1 MKKFRYLG
9 ASLLAL
15 SMAVVGCNKDS
26 TDPGD
31 PGDPGTTYTV
41 AQVIS
46 DIETAFSEGGQEGY
60 IFTYDGEEYY
70 YLYVTFEESTDES
83 EENLMSLIEEVDYY
97 FPDYLKVD
105 AAFYQELGTEGY
117 VPFYQDDEFT
127 YFEADFVTPD
137 ESVLIECAA
146 YLYDGSECVDIYIS
160 DISGGG
166 GGDVPPVEGGDYL
179 NIGCTGATNQT
190 YVDWTYNGDS
200 GAVYSGNSA
209 GGDSTSGTTG
219 EVIQLRSKNSNSGI
233 VTTTSGGTIT
243 SVVISFNEKTDTARK
258 VDVYVSNSA
267 YSSPSDLYGSSAGT
281 KIGTAECGNS
291 TTWTVTITGSYT
303 YVGIRSNSG
312 ACYLD
317 YVQFIWG

>member
-1 MKKFRYLG
+1 MKRFRYLG

-15 SMAVVGCNKDS
+15 SMAVVGCNKGP
-26 TDPGD
+26 TNPGGD
-31 PGDPGTTYTV
+31 PSETYTV

-46 DIETAFSEGGQEGY
+46 EIENAFSEAGQEGY
-60 IFTYDGEEYY
+60 TFEYDGKGYY
-70 YLYVTFEESTDES
+70 YLYVYFEDSTDES
-83 EENLMSLIEEVDYY
+83 EENLISLIEEVAYY
-97 FPDYLKVD
+97 FPTYLDVDY
-105 AAFYQELGTEGY
+105 AAYQEVGAEGY
-117 VPFYQDDEFT
+117 VPFYEDDEFT
-127 YFEADFVTPD
+127 YYEADFITPD

-146 YLYDGSECVDIYIS
+146 YLYEGTECVDIFVS

-179 NIGCTGATNQT
+179 DIDCTEATDQN

-209 GGDSTSGTTG
+209 GGDPTSGTVG

-243 SVVISFNEKTDTARK
+243 AVVISFNENTNTERK
-258 VDVYVSNSA
+258 VDVYVSSSP

-291 TTWTVTITGSYT
+291 TTWTVTITGGYT

-317 YVQFIWG
+317 FVQFVWE